1 MAPAQGWCVVVEST
15 RAARARS
22 EESDRDPDGS
32 SPAEC
37 GETDRRAFVVVAR
50 RHTITLK
57 SYTVFFCVSVCVI
70 FPFFPGSG
78 IHAPGR
84 SPARARSRRD
94 EATRDGRWT
103 VRRRRSAGVD
113 FFVRRPPSFVRHEG
127 PPIVRSRRAR
137 ARARARR
144 PARESPARRRRRATG
159 RDGGDRE
166 VRARFPE
173 TDRGGERGG
182 GRARARGGEATS
194 ARTRGDDW
202 HGGVS
207 DDGGA
212 RGADSDVARRAN
224 V

>member
-1 MAPAQGWCVVVEST
+1 MAPAQGWCVVVESR

-78 IHAPGR
+78 LHAPGR

-113 FFVRRPPSFVRHEG
+113 FFFFVVPRRSFATRDLRSFVR
-127 PPIVRSRRAR
+127 V

-144 PARESPARRRRRATG
+144 ERTIGGPSWRTNDGGRRRKKNRRRPTVSSEPSTVRRASP
-159 RDGGDRE
+159 RR
-166 VRARFPE
+166 VE
-173 TDRGGERGG
+173 T
-182 GRARARGGEATS
+182 ARARENGP
-194 ARTRGDDW
+194 
-202 HGGVS
+202 
-207 DDGGA
+207 A
-212 RGADSDVARRAN
+212 RGVHSPEKMEK
-224 V
+224 